1 MGKRRAERPD
11 GQALVDGALARGA
24 ELSEHDE
31 AALLDAAAAFRTLY
45 YGMTSGAHP
54 LPESV
59 AQTILVNHAIA
70 ALNAAI
76 GIDDDE

>member
-1 MGKRRAERPD
+1 MMGKRRTD
-11 GQALVDGALARGA
+11 SQAIVDAALARGG
-24 ELSEHDE
+24 ELSEYDE

-45 YGMTSGAHP
+45 YGMTHGVHP

-59 AQTILVNHAIA
+59 AQTIIVNHAIA

-76 GIDDDE
+76 GVNDAD